1 MAILLHHL
9 TRWPLP
15 DEDLVRLRRT
25 PGWVQA
31 RAWGWVM
38 QSGELTGTGNRHA
51 GEILTGILPA
61 D

>member
-9 TRWPLP
+9 SRYPLSNA
-15 DEDLVRLRRT
+15 DMVRLRRT
-25 PGWVQA
+25 PEWIQA

-38 QSGELTGTGNRHA
+38 ESGELTGTGSRHA
-51 GEILTGILPA
+51 GEIGNGILGP